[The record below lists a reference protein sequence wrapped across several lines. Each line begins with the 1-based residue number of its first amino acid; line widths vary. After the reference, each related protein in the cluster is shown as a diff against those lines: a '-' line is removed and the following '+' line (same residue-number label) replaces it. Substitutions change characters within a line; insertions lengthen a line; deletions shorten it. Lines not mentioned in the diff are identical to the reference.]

1 MTAMNDKLAQI
12 IAHKREEVAARKTV
26 RIARELALIA
36 RETPQ
41 PRGFAEALDRAAETG
56 FALIAEVKKASP
68 SKGVIRADFH
78 PRATAQAYEDGGAAC
93 LSVLT
98 DERFFQ
104 GHDDY
109 LRLARDAVAIPAL
122 RKDFT
127 IDPWQVAEARAIGA
141 DAVLLI
147 LAAVDDDMAQR
158 IEAEALDFGL
168 DLILEVHD
176 EAELERALKL
186 KSPLIG
192 INNRNLK
199 TFETDLATS
208 ERLAAMIPDGRV
220 GIAESGIDSHADIE
234 RLAQRGI
241 RRFLVGEAL
250 MRQPDIEAATRALL
264 HG

>member
-1 MTAMNDKLAQI
+1 MNDKLAQI
-12 IAHKREEVAARKTV
+12 IAHKRSEVAARKTV

-36 RETPQ
+36 RETPE
-41 PRGFAEALDRAAETG
+41 PRGFAKALDAAAADG

-68 SKGVIRADFH
+68 SKGVIREDFH
-78 PRATAQAYEDGGAAC
+78 PRDAAIAYANGGAAC

-98 DERFFQ
+98 DEEFFK

-109 LRLARDAVAIPAL
+109 LRIARGAVSVPAL

-147 LAAVDDDMAQR
+147 LAAVDDDMAKA
-158 IEAEALDFGL
+158 IEAEAIDFGL
-168 DLILEVHD
+168 DLIIEVHD
-176 EAELERALKL
+176 EAEMERALQL
-186 KSPLIG
+186 QSPLIG

-208 ERLAAMIPDGRV
+208 ERLVAMIPDDRV
-220 GIAESGIDSHADIE
+220 AIAESGINTHADLE
-234 RLAQRGI
+234 RLSAHGI
-241 RRFLVGEAL
+241 RRFLVGESL

>member
-1 MTAMNDKLAQI
+1 MNDKLAQI
-12 IAHKREEVAARKTV
+12 IAHKRSEVAARKTV

-36 RETPQ
+36 RETPE
-41 PRGFAEALDRAAETG
+41 PRGFAKALDAAAADG

-68 SKGVIRADFH
+68 SKGVIREDFH
-78 PRATAQAYEDGGAAC
+78 PRDAAIAYANGGAAC

-98 DERFFQ
+98 DEEFFK

-109 LRLARDAVAIPAL
+109 LRIARGAVSVPAL

-147 LAAVDDDMAQR
+147 LAAVDDDMAKA
-158 IEAEALDFGL
+158 IEAEAIDFGL
-168 DLILEVHD
+168 DLIIEVHD
-176 EAELERALKL
+176 EAEMERALNL
-186 KSPLIG
+186 QSPLIG

-208 ERLAAMIPDGRV
+208 ERLVAMIPDDRV
-220 GIAESGIDSHADIE
+220 AIAESGINTHADLE
-234 RLAQRGI
+234 RLSAHGI
-241 RRFLVGEAL
+241 RRFLVGESL
-250 MRQPDIEAATRALL
+250 MRQPDIEAATRTLL

>member
-1 MTAMNDKLAQI
+1 MSDKLAEI
-12 IAHKREEVAARKTV
+12 IAHKRKEVAARKTV

-41 PRGFAEALDRAAETG
+41 PRGFARALDAAAENG

-68 SKGVIRADFH
+68 SKGVIREDFY
-78 PRATAQAYEDGGAAC
+78 PRGAAEAYAQAGAAC

-109 LRLARDAVAIPAL
+109 LRIARDAASLPAL

-147 LAAVDDDMAQR
+147 MAAVDDDMARR
-158 IEAEALDFGL
+158 IEDEALDFGL
-168 DLILEVHD
+168 DLIIEVHD
-176 EAELERALKL
+176 EAELERALEL

-208 ERLAAMIPDGRV
+208 ERLAAQVPEGRV
-220 GIAESGIDSHADIE
+220 VIAESGINAHADLE
-234 RLAQRGI
+234 RLSRSGI
-241 RRFLVGEAL
+241 RRFLVGESL
-250 MRQPDIEAATRALL
+250 MRHDDIAAATHALL

>member
-1 MTAMNDKLAQI
+1 MNDRLEKILAN
-12 IAHKREEVAARKTV
+12 KREEVAARKTV
-26 RIARELALIA
+26 RITRELALIA
-36 RETPQ
+36 REAPM
-41 PRGFAEALDRAAETG
+41 PRGFANALDAAAENG

-68 SKGVIRADFH
+68 SKGVIREDFH
-78 PRATAQAYEDGGAAC
+78 PRSAAQAYEAGGAVC

-98 DERFFQ
+98 DEQYFQ

-109 LRLARDAVAIPAL
+109 LRVARDAVALPVL

-147 LAAVDDDMAQR
+147 LAAVDDDMADR

-199 TFETDLATS
+199 TFETDLGAS
-208 ERLAAMIPDGRV
+208 ERLTAMVPDGRV
-220 GIAESGIDSHADIE
+220 VIAESGIDSHADIQ
-234 RLAQRGI
+234 RLATHGI
-241 RRFLVGEAL
+241 KRFLVGESL
-250 MRQPDIEAATRALL
+250 MRQHDIEAATRALL

>member
-1 MTAMNDKLAQI
+1 MNDKLAQI
-12 IAHKREEVAARKTV
+12 IAHKRSEVAARKTV

-36 RETPQ
+36 RETPE
-41 PRGFAEALDRAAETG
+41 PRGFAKALDAAAADG

-68 SKGVIRADFH
+68 SKGVIREDFH
-78 PRATAQAYEDGGAAC
+78 PRDAAIAYANGGAAC

-98 DERFFQ
+98 DEEFFK

-109 LRLARDAVAIPAL
+109 LRIARGAVSVPAL

-147 LAAVDDDMAQR
+147 LAAVDDDMAKA
-158 IEAEALDFGL
+158 IEAEAIDFGL
-168 DLILEVHD
+168 DLIIEVHD
-176 EAELERALKL
+176 EAEMERALQL
-186 KSPLIG
+186 QSPLIG

-208 ERLAAMIPDGRV
+208 ERLVAMIPDDRV
-220 GIAESGIDSHADIE
+220 AIAESGVNTHADLE
-234 RLAQRGI
+234 RLSAHGI
-241 RRFLVGEAL
+241 RRFLVGESL

>member
-1 MTAMNDKLAQI
+1 MNDRLAQI
-12 IAHKREEVAARKTV
+12 LANKREEVAARKTV

-36 RETPQ
+36 RETPP
-41 PRGFAEALDRAAETG
+41 PRGFAKALDAAAAAETG

-68 SKGVIRADFH
+68 SKGVIREDFH
-78 PRATAQAYEDGGAAC
+78 PGSAAQAYEAGGAAC

-98 DERFFQ
+98 DERYFQ

-109 LRLARDAVAIPAL
+109 LRVARDAVALPAL

-147 LAAVDDDMAQR
+147 LAAVDDDMAER

-168 DLILEVHD
+168 DLVLEVHD

-186 KSPLIG
+186 RSPLIG

-199 TFETDLATS
+199 TFETDLGAS
-208 ERLAAMIPDGRV
+208 ERLAAMVPEGRV
-220 GIAESGIDSHADIE
+220 VIAESGIASHADIE
-234 RLAQRGI
+234 RLAKHGI
-241 RRFLVGEAL
+241 RRFLVGESL
-250 MRQPDIEAATRALL
+250 MRQDDIEDATRVLL

>member
-1 MTAMNDKLAQI
+1 MNDKLAQI
-12 IAHKREEVAARKTV
+12 IAHKRSEVAARKTV

-36 RETPQ
+36 RETPE
-41 PRGFAEALDRAAETG
+41 PRGFAKALDAAAADG

-68 SKGVIRADFH
+68 SKGVIREDFH
-78 PRATAQAYEDGGAAC
+78 PRDAAIAYANGGAAC

-98 DERFFQ
+98 DEEFFK

-109 LRLARDAVAIPAL
+109 LRIARGAVSVPAL

-147 LAAVDDDMAQR
+147 LAAVDDDMAKA
-158 IEAEALDFGL
+158 IEAEAIDFGL
-168 DLILEVHD
+168 DLIIEVHD
-176 EAELERALKL
+176 EAEMERALKL
-186 KSPLIG
+186 QSPLIG

-208 ERLAAMIPDGRV
+208 ERLVAMIPDDRV
-220 GIAESGIDSHADIE
+220 AIAESGINTHADLE
-234 RLAQRGI
+234 RLSAHGI
-241 RRFLVGEAL
+241 RRFLVGESL
-250 MRQPDIEAATRALL
+250 MRQPDIEAATRTLL

>member
-1 MTAMNDKLAQI
+1 MNDKLAQI
-12 IAHKREEVAARKTV
+12 IAHKRNEVAARKTV

-36 RETPQ
+36 RETPE
-41 PRGFAEALDRAAETG
+41 PRGFAKALDAAAADG

-68 SKGVIRADFH
+68 SKGVIREDFH
-78 PRATAQAYEDGGAAC
+78 PRDAAIAYAAGGAAC

-98 DERFFQ
+98 DEEFFK

-109 LRLARDAVAIPAL
+109 LRIARGAVSVPAL

-147 LAAVDDDMAQR
+147 LAAVDDDMAKA
-158 IEAEALDFGL
+158 IEAEAIDFGL
-168 DLILEVHD
+168 DLIIEVHD
-176 EAELERALKL
+176 EAEMERALEL
-186 KSPLIG
+186 QSPLIG

-208 ERLAAMIPDGRV
+208 ERLVAMIPDDRAA
-220 GIAESGIDSHADIE
+220 IAESGINTHADLE
-234 RLAQRGI
+234 RLSAHGI
-241 RRFLVGEAL
+241 RRFLVGESL
-250 MRQPDIEAATRALL
+250 MRQPDIEAATRTLL

>member
-1 MTAMNDKLAQI
+1 MSDRLAEI
-12 IAHKREEVAARKTV
+12 VAHKREEVAARKTV

-36 RETPQ
+36 RESPQ
-41 PRGFAEALDRAAETG
+41 PRGFAKALDAAAETG

-68 SKGVIRADFH
+68 SKGVIREDFH
-78 PRATAQAYEDGGAAC
+78 PRAVAEAYAGAGAAC

-109 LRLARDAVAIPAL
+109 LRVARDAVSLPAL

-147 LAAVDDDMAQR
+147 MAAVDDDMARR
-158 IEAEALDFGL
+158 IEDEAIDFGL
-168 DLILEVHD
+168 DLIIEVHD
-176 EAELERALKL
+176 EAELERALEL

-199 TFETDLATS
+199 TFETDIATS
-208 ERLAAMIPDGRV
+208 ERLAAQVPEGRV
-220 GIAESGIDSHADIE
+220 VIAESGINAHADLE
-234 RLAQRGI
+234 RLSRSGI
-241 RRFLVGEAL
+241 RRFLVGESL
-250 MRQPDIEAATRALL
+250 MRQNDIAAATRTLL

>member
-1 MTAMNDKLAQI
+1 MNDRLAAI
-12 IAHKREEVAARKTV
+12 IAHKRDEVAARKTV

-41 PRGFAEALDRAAETG
+41 PRGFAKALDQAAQTG
-56 FALIAEVKKASP
+56 FALIAEIKKASP
-68 SKGVIRADFH
+68 SKGVIREDFH
-78 PRATAQAYEDGGAAC
+78 PRDAAMAYEAGGAAC

-98 DERFFQ
+98 DEKYFQ

-109 LRLARDAVAIPAL
+109 LRVARDAVALPVL

-127 IDPWQVAEARAIGA
+127 IDPWQVAEARALGA

-147 LAAVDDDMAQR
+147 LAAVEDDMAAQ
-158 IEAEALDFGL
+158 IEAEAIDFGL

-176 EAELERALKL
+176 EDELERALKL
-186 KSPLIG
+186 TSPLIG

-199 TFETDLATS
+199 SFETDLATS
-208 ERLAAMIPDGRV
+208 GRLAAMVPEGRMI
-220 GIAESGIDSHADIE
+220 IAESGISGHGDLEQLTSH
-234 RLAQRGI
+234 GI
-241 RRFLVGEAL
+241 KRFLVGESL
-250 MRQPDIEAATRALL
+250 MRQDDIAAATRQLL

>member
-1 MTAMNDKLAQI
+1 MNDKLAQI
-12 IAHKREEVAARKTV
+12 IANKREEVAARKTI

-41 PRGFAEALDRAAETG
+41 PRGFAKSLDTAADQG
-56 FALIAEVKKASP
+56 VALIAEVKKASP
-68 SKGVIRADFH
+68 SKGVIREDFH
-78 PRATAQAYEDGGAAC
+78 PRAAAEAYEKGGAAC

-98 DERFFQ
+98 DEQYFQ

-109 LRLARDAVAIPAL
+109 LRVARDAVAIPAL

-158 IEAEALDFGL
+158 IEDEALDFQL

-176 EAELERALKL
+176 EGELERALKL

-208 ERLAAMIPDGRV
+208 ERLAAMIPAGHV
-220 GIAESGIDSHADIE
+220 AIAESGINSHADIE
-234 RLAQRGI
+234 RLAKHGI
-241 RRFLVGEAL
+241 RRFLVGESL
-250 MRQPDIEAATRALL
+250 MRQSDIEAATRELI

>member
-1 MTAMNDKLAQI
+1 MNGMNDKLAQI
-12 IAHKREEVAARKTV
+12 VAHKRAEVAARKTV
-26 RIARELALIA
+26 RIASELALIA
-36 RETPQ
+36 RESAE
-41 PRGFAEALDRAAETG
+41 PRGFAKALDAAADGG

-68 SKGVIRADFH
+68 SKGVIRGDFH
-78 PRATAQAYEDGGAAC
+78 ATDAAQAYAQGGAAC

-109 LRLARDAVAIPAL
+109 LRMARDAVALPAL

-147 LAAVDDDMAQR
+147 LAAVDDDMAMR
-158 IEAEALDFGL
+158 IEDEALDFGL
-168 DLILEVHD
+168 DIILEVHD
-176 EAELERALKL
+176 EGELERALKL
-186 KSPLIG
+186 RSPLIG

-208 ERLAAMIPDGRV
+208 ERLAAMVPGDRV
-220 GIAESGIDSHADIE
+220 AIAESGIATHADIL
-234 RLAQRGI
+234 RLAEHGI

-250 MRQPDIEAATRALL
+250 MRQEDIAAATRTLL
-264 HG
+264 GG

>member
-1 MTAMNDKLAQI
+1 MNDKLAQI
-12 IAHKREEVAARKTV
+12 IAHKRSEVAARKTV

-36 RETPQ
+36 RETPE
-41 PRGFAEALDRAAETG
+41 PRGFAKALDAAAADG

-68 SKGVIRADFH
+68 SKGVIREDFH
-78 PRATAQAYEDGGAAC
+78 PRDAAIAYANGGAAC

-98 DERFFQ
+98 DEEFFK

-109 LRLARDAVAIPAL
+109 LRIARGAVSVPAL

-147 LAAVDDDMAQR
+147 LAAVDDDMAKA
-158 IEAEALDFGL
+158 IEAEAIDFGL
-168 DLILEVHD
+168 DLIIEVHD
-176 EAELERALKL
+176 EAEMERALNL
-186 KSPLIG
+186 QSPLIG

-208 ERLAAMIPDGRV
+208 ERLVAMIPDDRV
-220 GIAESGIDSHADIE
+220 AIAESGINSHADLE
-234 RLAQRGI
+234 RLSSYGI
-241 RRFLVGEAL
+241 RRFLVGESL
-250 MRQPDIEAATRALL
+250 MRQPDIEAATRTLL

>member
-1 MTAMNDKLAQI
+1 MNDKLAQI
-12 IAHKREEVAARKTV
+12 IAHKRSEVAARKTV

-36 RETPQ
+36 RETPE
-41 PRGFAEALDRAAETG
+41 PRGFAKALDAAAADG

-68 SKGVIRADFH
+68 SKGVIREDFH
-78 PRATAQAYEDGGAAC
+78 PRDAAIAYANGGAAC

-98 DERFFQ
+98 DEEFFK

-109 LRLARDAVAIPAL
+109 LRIARGAVSVPAL

-147 LAAVDDDMAQR
+147 LAAVDDDMAKA
-158 IEAEALDFGL
+158 IEAEAIDFGL
-168 DLILEVHD
+168 DLIIEVHD
-176 EAELERALKL
+176 EAEMERALQL
-186 KSPLIG
+186 QSPLIG

-208 ERLAAMIPDGRV
+208 ERLVAMIPDDRV
-220 GIAESGIDSHADIE
+220 AIAESGINSHADLE
-234 RLAQRGI
+234 RLSAHGI
-241 RRFLVGEAL
+241 RRFLVGESL
-250 MRQPDIEAATRALL
+250 MRQPDIEAATRTLL

>member
-1 MTAMNDKLAQI
+1 MNDKLAQI
-12 IAHKREEVAARKTV
+12 IAHKRSEVAARKTV

-36 RETPQ
+36 RETPE
-41 PRGFAEALDRAAETG
+41 PRGFAKALDAAAADG

-68 SKGVIRADFH
+68 SKGVIREDFH
-78 PRATAQAYEDGGAAC
+78 PRDAAIAYASGGAAC

-98 DERFFQ
+98 DEEFFK

-109 LRLARDAVAIPAL
+109 LRIARSAVSVPAL

-147 LAAVDDDMAQR
+147 LAAVDDDMAKA
-158 IEAEALDFGL
+158 IEAEAIDFGL
-168 DLILEVHD
+168 DLIIEVHD
-176 EAELERALKL
+176 EAEMERALKL
-186 KSPLIG
+186 QSPLIV

-208 ERLAAMIPDGRV
+208 ARLVAMIPDDRV
-220 GIAESGIDSHADIE
+220 AIAESGINTHADLE
-234 RLAQRGI
+234 RLSAHGI
-241 RRFLVGEAL
+241 RRFLVGESL
-250 MRQPDIEAATRALL
+250 MRQPDIEAATCTLL

>member
-1 MTAMNDKLAQI
+1 MNDKLAQI
-12 IAHKREEVAARKTV
+12 IAHKRSEVAARKTV

-36 RETPQ
+36 RETPE
-41 PRGFAEALDRAAETG
+41 PRGFAKALDAAAADG

-68 SKGVIRADFH
+68 SKGVIREDFH
-78 PRATAQAYEDGGAAC
+78 PRDAAIAYANGGAAC

-98 DERFFQ
+98 DEEFFK

-109 LRLARDAVAIPAL
+109 LRIARGAVSVPAL

-147 LAAVDDDMAQR
+147 LAAVDDDMAKA
-158 IEAEALDFGL
+158 IEAEAIDFGL
-168 DLILEVHD
+168 DLIIEVHD
-176 EAELERALKL
+176 EAEMERALKL
-186 KSPLIG
+186 QSPLIG

-208 ERLAAMIPDGRV
+208 ERLVAMIPDDRV
-220 GIAESGIDSHADIE
+220 AIAESGINTHADLE
-234 RLAQRGI
+234 RLSAHGI
-241 RRFLVGEAL
+241 RRFLVGESL
-250 MRQPDIEAATRALL
+250 MRQPDIEAATCTLL

>member
-1 MTAMNDKLAQI
+1 MNDKLAQI
-12 IAHKREEVAARKTV
+12 IAHKRSEVAARKTV

-36 RETPQ
+36 RETPE
-41 PRGFAEALDRAAETG
+41 PRGFAKALDAAAADG

-68 SKGVIRADFH
+68 SKGVIREDFH
-78 PRATAQAYEDGGAAC
+78 PRDAAIAYANGGAAC

-98 DERFFQ
+98 DEEFFK

-109 LRLARDAVAIPAL
+109 LRIARGAVSVPAL

-147 LAAVDDDMAQR
+147 LAAVDDDMAKA
-158 IEAEALDFGL
+158 IEAEAIDFGL
-168 DLILEVHD
+168 DLIIEVHD
-176 EAELERALKL
+176 EAEMERALEL
-186 KSPLIG
+186 QSPLIG

-208 ERLAAMIPDGRV
+208 ERLVAMIPDDRV
-220 GIAESGIDSHADIE
+220 AIAESGINTHADLE
-234 RLAQRGI
+234 RLSAHGI
-241 RRFLVGEAL
+241 RRFLVGESL
-250 MRQPDIEAATRALL
+250 MRQPDIEAATRTLL

>member
-41 PRGFAEALDRAAETG
+41 PRGFAEALDHAAETG

-68 SKGVIRADFH
+68 SKGVIRSDFH

-176 EAELERALKL
+176 ETELERALKL

-199 TFETDLATS
+199 TFETDLTTS

-234 RLAQRGI
+234 RLARRGI

>member
-1 MTAMNDKLAQI
+1 MNDKLAQI
-12 IAHKREEVAARKTV
+12 IAHKRSEVAARKTV

-36 RETPQ
+36 RETPE
-41 PRGFAEALDRAAETG
+41 PRGFAKALDAAAADG

-68 SKGVIRADFH
+68 SKGVIREDFH
-78 PRATAQAYEDGGAAC
+78 PRDAAIAYANGGAAC

-98 DERFFQ
+98 DEEFFK

-109 LRLARDAVAIPAL
+109 LRIARGAVSVPAL

-147 LAAVDDDMAQR
+147 LAAVDDDMAKA
-158 IEAEALDFGL
+158 IEAEAIDFGL
-168 DLILEVHD
+168 DLIIEVHD
-176 EAELERALKL
+176 EAEMERALKL
-186 KSPLIG
+186 QSPLIG

-208 ERLAAMIPDGRV
+208 ERLVAMIPDDRV
-220 GIAESGIDSHADIE
+220 AIAESGINTHADLE
-234 RLAQRGI
+234 RLSAHGI
-241 RRFLVGEAL
+241 RRFLVGESL

>member
-1 MTAMNDKLAQI
+1 MNDKLAQI
-12 IAHKREEVAARKTV
+12 IAHKRSEVAARKTV

-36 RETPQ
+36 RETPE
-41 PRGFAEALDRAAETG
+41 PRGFAKALDAAAADG

-68 SKGVIRADFH
+68 SKGVIREDFH
-78 PRATAQAYEDGGAAC
+78 PRDAAIAYANGGAAC

-98 DERFFQ
+98 DEEFFK

-109 LRLARDAVAIPAL
+109 LRIARGAVSVPAL

-147 LAAVDDDMAQR
+147 LAAVDDDMAKA
-158 IEAEALDFGL
+158 IEAEAIDFGL
-168 DLILEVHD
+168 DLIIEVHD
-176 EAELERALKL
+176 EAEMERALQL
-186 KSPLIG
+186 QSPLIG

-208 ERLAAMIPDGRV
+208 ERLVAMIPDDRV
-220 GIAESGIDSHADIE
+220 AIAESGINTHADLE
-234 RLAQRGI
+234 RLSAHGI
-241 RRFLVGEAL
+241 RRFLVGESL
-250 MRQPDIEAATRALL
+250 MRQRDIEAATRSLL

>member
-1 MTAMNDKLAQI
+1 MNDKLAQI
-12 IAHKREEVAARKTV
+12 IAHKRSEVAARKTV

-36 RETPQ
+36 RETPE
-41 PRGFAEALDRAAETG
+41 PRGFAKALDAAAADG

-68 SKGVIRADFH
+68 SKGVIREDFH
-78 PRATAQAYEDGGAAC
+78 PRDAAIAYANGGAAC

-98 DERFFQ
+98 DEEFFK

-109 LRLARDAVAIPAL
+109 LRIARSAVSVPAL

-147 LAAVDDDMAQR
+147 LAAVDDDMAKA
-158 IEAEALDFGL
+158 IEAEAIDFGL
-168 DLILEVHD
+168 DLIIEVHD
-176 EAELERALKL
+176 EAEMERALKL
-186 KSPLIG
+186 QSPLIG

-208 ERLAAMIPDGRV
+208 ERLVAMIPDDRV
-220 GIAESGIDSHADIE
+220 AIAESGINTHADLE
-234 RLAQRGI
+234 RLSAHGI
-241 RRFLVGEAL
+241 RRFLVGESL